1 MRQFLFA
8 VLLVVACATVAAAGP
23 IEEAKSAYGRSD
35 YALAERLF
43 RPLAEQGDAKAQFY
57 LGWVYYMGRR
67 VPQDAQEAVKW
78 YRKAAEQGLVRA
90 QLNLALM
97 YETGQGAPQD
107 FVRAHMWLNVAAA
120 ASKGDD
126 VKTAIK
132 NQNKV
137 ASQMTTAQIG
147 KAQDMAQHCRQS
159 QFKECD

>member
-57 LGWVYYMGRR
+57 LGWVYYMGQR

-97 YETGQGAPQD
+97 YETGQAAPQD

-120 ASKGDD
+120 TSSGEIAKDAMRNRDEVASKM
-126 VKTAIK
+126 TA
-132 NQNKV
+132 
-137 ASQMTTAQIG
+137 TQIE
-147 KAQDMAQHCRQS
+147 KAQEMARRCQDTK
-159 QFKECD
+159 FKECD

>member
-57 LGWVYYMGRR
+57 LGWVYYVGQR
-67 VPQDAQEAVKW
+67 VPQDAQE
-78 YRKAAEQGLVRA
+78 AAEQGLVRA
-90 QLNLALM
+90 QLSLALM

-120 ASKGDD
+120 TSSGEIAKDAMRNRDEVASKM
-126 VKTAIK
+126 TA
-132 NQNKV
+132 
-137 ASQMTTAQIG
+137 TQIE
-147 KAQDMAQHCRQS
+147 KAQEMARRCQDTK
-159 QFKECD
+159 FKECD